1 MQNKVTLW
9 LSTKQVLYTMNYD
22 KIKEALIELRDEA
35 VGGNVFN
42 TRYGICYNLMNKIED
57 CVFLFVSINCE
68 DWEFYSG
75 RTSYPVVEPYRY
87 YGGCYWVGEQLELR
101 LSLIDHLIKKCDE
114 AHND

>member
-1 MQNKVTLW
+1 MQNNVTLW
-9 LSTKQVLYTMNYD
+9 LSTKQVLYAMNYD

-57 CVFLFVSINCE
+57 CAFLFVASNSD

-75 RTSYPVVEPYRY
+75 CTAYPVVEPYRY

-101 LSLIDHLIKKCDE
+101 LSLIDHLIKKCE
-114 AHND
+114 VYND